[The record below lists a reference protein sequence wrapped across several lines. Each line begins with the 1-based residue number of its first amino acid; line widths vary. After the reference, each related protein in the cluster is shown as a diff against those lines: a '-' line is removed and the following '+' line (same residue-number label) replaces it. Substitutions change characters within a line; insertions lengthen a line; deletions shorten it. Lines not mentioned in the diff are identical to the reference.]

1 MLGVP
6 AAYALSRYRLPF
18 AETVKTIVAA
28 PIIVPGIIVGLGL
41 LRYLVIPLNFTVSLA
56 LFMAHTAL
64 VIPYA
69 VRVVTASLENL
80 RSDMEEAAILLGCT
94 RFGAFVKVVLPNIR
108 GGVLAAFILGSSP
121 ALIRY
126 LFHCFSPVQGY
137 ERCQLICWPTWKSR
151 TTPLSQPY
159 LRC

>member
-1 MLGVP
+1 MFLAVFGTLSALVLGVS
-6 AAYALSRYRLPF
+6 AAYALVYRLPF

-41 LRYLVIPLNFTVSLA
+41 LRCPGDSTQFLISLA

-80 RSDMEEAAILLGCT
+80 RSDMEKLPFAAVQDSELCQ
-94 RFGAFVKVVLPNIR
+94 VVLPNIR
-108 GGVLAAFILGSSP
+108 GGVLAAFL
-121 ALIRY
+121 
-126 LFHCFSPVQGY
+126 
-137 ERCQLICWPTWKSR
+137 
-151 TTPLSQPY
+151 
-159 LRC
+159 